1 MLAMV
6 ISTGTQVTVMKAL
19 TLKMFSLFKLVTV
32 VKEPRKGLQ
41 TSGLFK
47 STGAKQKVE
56 WIAFAKSLLYQE
68 GPLQKNG
75 PKCLES
81 IINLHS

>member
-19 TLKMFSLFKLVTV
+19 TLKMFNLFKLVTV
-32 VKEPRKGLQ
+32 VKEPRKRLQ

-56 WIAFAKSLLYQE
+56 
-68 GPLQKNG
+68 
-75 PKCLES
+75 
-81 IINLHS
+81 